1 MDGYRPCHPE
11 RKLPE
16 CSYDLRHD
24 LPFLIESV
32 LQVFPLHRPDKHG
45 RSVRTFHFDGS
56 IGIDCRNPSYL
67 AIIVGSVRIVSHKHD
82 LRPDLQR
89 EHIVCRICVFR
100 EISLDISLE
109 LAEFT
114 RKFFELHGV
123 ETVSLG
129 VVCSQ
134 SDCLTIILIRVQTR
148 IKCPQDTFRNSVLTH
163 SIEDFQKLSI
173 LLTMYLLKFNGDV
186 IQLLQCLGMEEI
198 R

>member
-1 MDGYRPCHPE
+1 M
-11 RKLPE
+11 
-16 CSYDLRHD
+16 
-24 LPFLIESV
+24 
-32 LQVFPLHRPDKHG
+32 
-45 RSVRTFHFDGS
+45 
-56 IGIDCRNPSYL
+56 
-67 AIIVGSVRIVSHKHD
+67 
-82 LRPDLQR
+82 
-89 EHIVCRICVFR
+89 VCRICIFR
-100 EISLDISLE
+100 EIPIDISLE

-134 SDCLTIILIRVQTR
+134 SYGLAIILIRVQTR

-163 SIEDFQKLSI
+163 GIEDFQKLSI
-173 LLTMYLLKFNGDV
+173 LLTMHLLKLDGDV